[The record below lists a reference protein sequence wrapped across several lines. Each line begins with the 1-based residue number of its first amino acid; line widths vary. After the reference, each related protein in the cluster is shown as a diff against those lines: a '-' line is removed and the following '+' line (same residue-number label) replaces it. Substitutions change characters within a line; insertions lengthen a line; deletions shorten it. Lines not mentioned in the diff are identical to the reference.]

1 MDNNVNRGNSIV
13 KTKNL
18 VWEIK
23 VGVYS
28 PVLINQLEKKTETK
42 PWGIKVILN

>member
-1 MDNNVNRGNSIV
+1 MNNNVNRGNSTV

-23 VGVYS
+23 VGIYS
-28 PVLINQLEKKTETK
+28 PVLIDRHTKNLESK
-42 PWGIKVILN
+42 PWKFKVILN